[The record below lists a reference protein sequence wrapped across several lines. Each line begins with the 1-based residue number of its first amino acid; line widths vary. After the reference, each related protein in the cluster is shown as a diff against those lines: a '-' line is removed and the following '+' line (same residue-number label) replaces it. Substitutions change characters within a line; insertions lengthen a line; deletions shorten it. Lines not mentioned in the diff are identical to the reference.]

1 MVQPVIMAGGSGSR
15 LWPLSRTEHPKQF
28 LSITSNETM
37 LQQTLHRMEGLDHCA
52 PFVICNDVHRFLV
65 AEQLR
70 RANVMHSGI
79 LLEPVGRNTAPAIA
93 LAAHM
98 TQVMGDD
105 ALMLVLAADHVIKDT
120 ESFHKAVEAAIPY
133 AQRGDMVT
141 FGIGA
146 TSPETGYGY
155 IKTGAAVETGGS
167 DKGFTVDSFVEKP
180 DLETAKQY
188 LRDGNYL
195 WNSGMFLFKAS
206 VYLEE
211 LAKHR
216 PDIFEACAKAHDSH
230 FNDLDFIR
238 MSPELFSAI
247 PDESIDFAV
256 MEKTD
261 KAVVVPMNAEWSD
274 VGSWSALWDV
284 NDKDD
289 NGNATRGD
297 VLAEDTQD
305 SFIYSQNKLVAT
317 VGVENLIVVETKDA
331 VLVADKDKV
340 QDVKSIVNRLKSEG
354 RSEYLQHREVFRP
367 WGSHD
372 TVSEGDRFHVKQ
384 VHVKPKE
391 KTALQMHYHRA
402 EHWIVVSG
410 TAKVTKGDET
420 FLLSENQSTYIP
432 IGTPHAIENP
442 GQVPLELIEVRSG
455 SYLEEDDIVRF
466 DEQASKF
473 GGDY

>member
-1 MVQPVIMAGGSGSR
+1 MLIPVIMAGGSGSR
-15 LWPLSRTEHPKQF
+15 LWPLSRTKYPKQF
-28 LSITSNETM
+28 LSVTDEQTM
-37 LQQTLHRMEGLDHCA
+37 LQQTLERMNGLEHHA
-52 PFVICNDVHRFLV
+52 PFVICNEEHRFLV

-70 RANVMHSGI
+70 RANASHSGI
-79 LLEPVGRNTAPAIA
+79 LLEPVGRNTAPAVA
-93 LAAHM
+93 LAAQM
-98 TQVMGDD
+98 TQGIGDD
-105 ALMLVLAADHVIKDT
+105 VLMLVLAADHVIKDT
-120 ESFHKAVEAAIPY
+120 ESFHKAVEAAVPY
-133 AQRGDMVT
+133 AERGDMVT

-155 IKTGAAVETGGS
+155 IKTGSSIEANGS
-167 DKGFTVDSFVEKP
+167 EKGFSVDSFVEKP
-180 DLETAKQY
+180 DLETAQEY
-188 LRDGNYL
+188 LKSGNYL

-211 LAKHR
+211 LAKFR
-216 PDIFEACAKAHDSH
+216 PDIFEACAKAHESH
-230 FNDLDFIR
+230 FGDLDFTR
-238 MSPELFSAI
+238 MCPDLFAAI

-261 KAVVVPMNAEWSD
+261 KAIVVPMNAEWSD
-274 VGSWSALWDV
+274 VGSWSALWEV
-284 NDKDD
+284 NDKDH

-297 VLAEDTQD
+297 VLTEDTQD

-331 VLVADKDKV
+331 VLVANKDKV
-340 QDVKSIVNRLKSEG
+340 QDVKAIVSQLKSAG
-354 RSEYLQHREVFRP
+354 RTEYLQHREVFRP

-372 TVSEGDRFHVKQ
+372 TVSEGDRYHVKQ

-420 FLLSENQSTYIP
+420 FLISENQSTYIP
-432 IGTPHAIENP
+432 IGMPHAIENP

-455 SYLEEDDIVRF
+455 SYLAEDDIVRF
-466 DEQASKF
+466 DEQTSKL

>member
-1 MVQPVIMAGGSGSR
+1 MILPIIMAGGSGSR
-15 LWPLSRTEHPKQF
+15 LWPLSRTKYPKQF
-28 LSITSNETM
+28 LSVTDEQTM
-37 LQQTLHRMEGLDHCA
+37 LQQTLERMNGLEHHS
-52 PFVICNDVHRFLV
+52 PFVICNEEHRFLV

-70 RANVMHSGI
+70 RVNASHSGI
-79 LLEPVGRNTAPAIA
+79 LLEPVGRNTAPAVA
-93 LAAHM
+93 LAAQM
-98 TQVMGDD
+98 TQGIGDD

-133 AQRGDMVT
+133 AERGEMVT

-155 IKTGAAVETGGS
+155 IRTGPSVSVEIKNACDGKEIES
-167 DKGFTVDSFVEKP
+167 RGFTVDSFVEKP
-180 DLETAKQY
+180 NVETAKQY
-188 LRDGNYL
+188 LNSGSYL

-211 LAKHR
+211 LAKFR
-216 PDIFEACAKAHDSH
+216 PDIFEACTKAHESC
-230 FNDLDFIR
+230 FGDLDFT
-238 MSPELFSAI
+238 
-247 PDESIDFAV
+247 V

-261 KAVVVPMNAEWSD
+261 KAIVVPMNAEWSD
-274 VGSWSALWDV
+274 VGSWSALWEV

-297 VLAEDTQD
+297 VLTEDTQD

-331 VLVADKDKV
+331 VLVANKDKV
-340 QDVKSIVNRLKSEG
+340 QDVKAIVSRLKSAG
-354 RSEYLQHREVFRP
+354 RTEYLQHREVFRP

-372 TVSEGDRFHVKQ
+372 TVSEGDRYHVKQ

-420 FLLSENQSTYIP
+420 FLISENQSTYIP
-432 IGTPHAIENP
+432 IGMPHAIENP

-455 SYLEEDDIVRF
+455 SYLAEDDIVRF
-466 DEQASKF
+466 DEQTSKL

>member
-1 MVQPVIMAGGSGSR
+1 MLIPVIMAGGSGSR
-15 LWPLSRTEHPKQF
+15 LWPLSRTKYPKQF
-28 LSITSNETM
+28 LSVTDEQTM
-37 LQQTLHRMEGLDHCA
+37 LQKTLERMNGLEHHS
-52 PFVICNDVHRFLV
+52 PFVICNEEHRFLV

-70 RANVMHSGI
+70 RVNASHSGI
-79 LLEPVGRNTAPAIA
+79 LLEPVGRNTAPAVA
-93 LAAHM
+93 LAAQM
-98 TQVMGDD
+98 TQGIGDD

-133 AQRGDMVT
+133 AERGEMVT

-155 IKTGAAVETGGS
+155 IKTGASIEVNGS
-167 DKGFTVDSFVEKP
+167 DKGFSVDSFVEKP
-180 DLETAKQY
+180 DIETAQEY
-188 LRDGNYL
+188 LKSGNYL

-211 LAKHR
+211 LAKFR
-216 PDIFEACAKAHDSH
+216 PDIFEACTQAHESC
-230 FNDLDFIR
+230 FGDLDFTR
-238 MSPELFSAI
+238 MCPDLFAAI

-261 KAVVVPMNAEWSD
+261 KAIVVPMNAEWSD
-274 VGSWSALWDV
+274 VGSWSALWEV

-297 VLAEDTQD
+297 VLTEDTQD

-317 VGVENLIVVETKDA
+317 VGVANLIVVETKDA
-331 VLVADKDKV
+331 VLVANKDKV
-340 QDVKSIVNRLKSEG
+340 QDVKAIVSQLKSAG
-354 RSEYLQHREVFRP
+354 RTEYLQHREVFRP

-372 TVSEGDRFHVKQ
+372 TVSEGDRYHVKQ

-420 FLLSENQSTYIP
+420 FLISENQSTYIP
-432 IGTPHAIENP
+432 IGMPHAIENP

-455 SYLEEDDIVRF
+455 SYLAEDDIVRF
-466 DEQASKF
+466 DEQTSKL